1 MLSEPRRGLGL
12 KLFRADK
19 MNSGMTEVVPRLAEV
34 EADVQGLVE
43 AHMETL
49 LGVRF
54 LASEYGTG
62 PVHGGRID
70 SLGLDENGSPVIVEY
85 KRGVDA
91 GVINQGLFYLSW
103 LMGHRAEF
111 ERLVRDRLGVTAASQ
126 VLWSGPR
133 LICIAGD
140 FTRYDGHAVREH
152 RRSIDLVRYR
162 LFGSDLIGL
171 ETVASVS
178 GGMRVAR
185 RVRRQAVARVAADV
199 QGASMVEL
207 AGAVDEA
214 LLGLGDG
221 VKRVERKTYRAYQR
235 LRNFACLCPP
245 QRSKVLVYLKVDP
258 KDVALVPGFTRDVS
272 GLGHHGTGDLEVQLR
287 TPRDVERAQELFRG
301 SYAAA

>member
-1 MLSEPRRGLGL
+1 MSGL
-12 KLFRADK
+12 KLFHTTK
-19 MNSGMTEVVPRLAEV
+19 SGVTEVAPRLAEV

-43 AHMETL
+43 AHMESL

-91 GVINQGLFYLSW
+91 GVINQGLFSLSW
-103 LMGHRAEF
+103 LVDHRREF
-111 ERLVRDRLGVTAASQ
+111 EHLVRDRLGASAASR

-140 FTRYDGHAVREH
+140 FTRYDVHAVREH

-162 LFGSDLIGL
+162 LFGSDLLGL

-178 GGMRVAR
+178 GGTLAPQRA
-185 RVRRQAVARVAADV
+185 RRQAVARAAADV
-199 QGASMVEL
+199 QGASMAEL
-207 AGAVDEA
+207 AHAVDEA
-214 LLGLGDG
+214 LLDLGNG
-221 VKRVERKTYRAYQR
+221 VNRIQRKQYRAYQR
-235 LRNFACLCPP
+235 LRNFACVCPP
-245 QRSKVLVYLKVDP
+245 QRSKLLVYLKADP
-258 KDVALVPGFTRDVS
+258 KRVDLVPGFTRDVT
-272 GLGHHGTGDLEVQLR
+272 GLGHHGTGDLEVQLL
-287 TPRDVERAQELFRG
+287 TPRDVERARDLFRA

>member
-1 MLSEPRRGLGL
+1 MSGL
-12 KLFRADK
+12 KLFHTTK
-19 MNSGMTEVVPRLAEV
+19 SSVTEVTPRLAEV
-34 EADVQGLVE
+34 ESDVQGLVE
-43 AHMETL
+43 THMQTL

-62 PVHGGRID
+62 SVHGGRID

-103 LMGHRAEF
+103 LMDHRAEF
-111 ERLVRDRLGVTAASQ
+111 EHLVRDRLGSTAAAQ

-133 LICIAGD
+133 LICVAGD
-140 FTRYDGHAVREH
+140 FTRYDAHAVRED

-162 LFGSDLIGL
+162 FFGSDLFSL

-178 GGMRVAR
+178 GGMRVTRRAR
-185 RVRRQAVARVAADV
+185 RKAVARAASVV

-207 AGAVDEA
+207 ADTVDEA

-221 VKRVERKTYRAYQR
+221 VNRVEHKQYRAYQR

-258 KDVALVPGFTRDVS
+258 KEVDLVPGFTRNVT

-287 TPRDVERAQELFRG
+287 TPRDVERAQDLFRA
-301 SYAAA
+301 SYAAG

>member
-1 MLSEPRRGLGL
+1 MSGL
-12 KLFRADK
+12 KLFHTTT
-19 MNSGMTEVVPRLAEV
+19 SGATEVAPRLAEV
-34 EADVQGLVE
+34 EADIQSLVE

-70 SLGLDENGSPVIVEY
+70 SLGLDENGAPIIVEY

-103 LMGHRAEF
+103 LMDHRAEF
-111 ERLVRDRLGVTAASQ
+111 EHLVRDRLFG
-126 VLWSGPR
+126 
-133 LICIAGD
+133 GD
-140 FTRYDGHAVREH
+140 
-152 RRSIDLVRYR
+152 L
-162 LFGSDLIGL
+162 LGL

-178 GGMRVAR
+178 GGTVAPR
-185 RVRRQAVARVAADV
+185 RVRRQAVARAADDV

-207 AGAVDEA
+207 ADAIDQA

-221 VKRVERKTYRAYQR
+221 VNRVERKQYRAYQR
-235 LRNFACLCPP
+235 LRNFACVCPP
-245 QRSKVLVYLKVDP
+245 QRSKLLVYLKADP
-258 KDVALVPGFTRDVS
+258 KGVDLVPGFTRDVTW
-272 GLGHHGTGDLEVQLR
+272 LGHHGTGDLEVQLR
-287 TPRDVERAQELFRG
+287 TPRDVERAQELFRA

>member
-1 MLSEPRRGLGL
+1 
-12 KLFRADK
+12 
-19 MNSGMTEVVPRLAEV
+19 
-34 EADVQGLVE
+34 
-43 AHMETL
+43 METL

-103 LMGHRAEF
+103 LVDHRAEF
-111 ERLVRDRLGVTAASQ
+111 EHLVRDRLGATAASQ

-140 FTRYDGHAVREH
+140 FTRYDVHAVREH

-162 LFGSDLIGL
+162 LFGSDLLGL

-178 GGMRVAR
+178 GGTRVAR
-185 RVRRQAVARVAADV
+185 QARPQAVARAAVGV
-199 QGASMVEL
+199 QAASMVEL
-207 AGAVDEA
+207 ASAVDEA

-221 VKRVERKTYRAYQR
+221 VNRVERKQYRAYQR
-235 LRNFACLCPP
+235 LRNFACVCPP
-245 QRSKVLVYLKVDP
+245 QRSKLLVYLKVDP
-258 KDVALVPGFTRDVS
+258 KDVDLVPGFTRDVS

-287 TPRDVERAQELFRG
+287 TPRDVERAQELFRA

>member
-1 MLSEPRRGLGL
+1 MSGL
-12 KLFRADK
+12 KLFHTMKGGVA
-19 MNSGMTEVVPRLAEV
+19 EVVPRLADV

-62 PVHGGRID
+62 PVHRGRID

-85 KRGVDA
+85 KRGVDS

-103 LMGHRAEF
+103 LMDHRAEF
-111 ERLVRDRLGVTAASQ
+111 EYLVRDRLGATAASQ

-133 LICIAGD
+133 VICIAGD
-140 FTRYDGHAVREH
+140 FTRYDVHAVREH

-162 LFGSDLIGL
+162 LFGSDLLGL
-171 ETVASVS
+171 EILASAS
-178 GGMRVAR
+178 GGMQVAR
-185 RVRRQAVARVAADV
+185 RARRQAVARASSEA

-207 AGAVDEA
+207 ANAVDEA

-221 VKRVERKTYRAYQR
+221 VNRVERKQYWAYQR
-235 LRNFACLCPP
+235 LRNFACVCPP
-245 QRSKVLVYLKVDP
+245 QRSKLLVYLKVDP
-258 KDVALVPGFTRDVS
+258 THVHLVPGFTRDVS
-272 GLGHHGTGDLEVQLR
+272 GLGHHGSGDLEVQLR
-287 TPRDVERAQELFRG
+287 TPRDVERAQHLFCA

>member
-1 MLSEPRRGLGL
+1 
-12 KLFRADK
+12 
-19 MNSGMTEVVPRLAEV
+19 MTEVVPRLAEV

-54 LASEYGTG
+54 LASEYSTG

-70 SLGLDENGSPVIVEY
+70 SLGLDENGSPVVVEY

-91 GVINQGLFYLSW
+91 GVIHQGLFYLSW
-103 LMGHRAEF
+103 LVDHRDEF
-111 ERLVRDRLGVTAASQ
+111 ERLVRDRLGATAASQ

-133 LICIAGD
+133 LVCIAGGY
-140 FTRYDGHAVREH
+140 TRYDVHAVREH

-162 LFGSDLIGL
+162 LFGSDLLAL

-178 GGMRVAR
+178 GGMQAVR
-185 RVRRQAVARVAADV
+185 RVRRQSVPKAASDV
-199 QGASMVEL
+199 QDAAMAEL
-207 AGAVDEA
+207 AGALDEF

-221 VKRVERKTYRAYQR
+221 VNRVERKTYRAYQR
-235 LRNFACLCPP
+235 LRNFACMCPP
-245 QRSKVLVYLKVDP
+245 QRTKVLVYLKVDP
-258 KDVALVPGFTRDVS
+258 AKVELVPGFTRDVS

-287 TPRDVERAQELFRG
+287 TPRDVERAKDLFRA
-301 SYAAA
+301 SYTAA

>member
-1 MLSEPRRGLGL
+1 MSGL
-12 KLFRADK
+12 KLFRTDTA
-19 MNSGMTEVVPRLAEV
+19 NGGVTEVVPRLAEV

-54 LASEYGTG
+54 LASEYSTG

-91 GVINQGLFYLSW
+91 GVINQGLFYLAW
-103 LMGHRAEF
+103 LMDHRAEF
-111 ERLVRDRLGVTAASQ
+111 ERLVRGRLGVTAASQ

-140 FTRYDGHAVREH
+140 FTRYDVHAVREH
-152 RRSIDLVRYR
+152 RRSIDMVRYR
-162 LFGSDLIGL
+162 LFGSDLLGL
-171 ETVASVS
+171 ESVASAS
-178 GGMRVAR
+178 GGMQAAR
-185 RVRRQAVARVAADV
+185 RVRRQAAARTAAGAA
-199 QGASMVEL
+199 GASIVEL
-207 AGAVDEA
+207 ASAVDEV
-214 LLGLGDG
+214 LLSLGD
-221 VKRVERKTYRAYQR
+221 RVNRVPRKQYTAFQR
-235 LRNFACLCPP
+235 LRNFACVCPP
-245 QRSKVLVYLKVDP
+245 QKTKLLVYLKVDP
-258 KDVALVPGFTRDVS
+258 KDVDLVPGFTRDVS

-287 TPRDVERAQELFRG
+287 TPRDVERAQDLFRA

>member
-1 MLSEPRRGLGL
+1 MSGLR
-12 KLFRADK
+12 LFNTKDDVTGV
-19 MNSGMTEVVPRLAEV
+19 MPRLAEV

-54 LASEYGTG
+54 LASEYSTG

-91 GVINQGLFYLSW
+91 GVINQGLFYLGW
-103 LMGHRAEF
+103 LVDHRAEF
-111 ERLVRDRLGVTAASQ
+111 EHLVRDRLGATAASQ
-126 VLWSGPR
+126 VLWRSPR

-140 FTRYDGHAVREH
+140 FTRYDVHAVREH

-162 LFGSDLIGL
+162 FFGGELVGL

-178 GGMRVAR
+178 GGVPVAR
-185 RVRRQAVARVAADV
+185 RARRQAVAQAANV
-199 QGASMVEL
+199 QGTSMMEL
-207 AGAVDEA
+207 ASAVDEA

-221 VKRVERKTYRAYQR
+221 VNRIERKTYRAYQR
-235 LRNFACLCPP
+235 LRNFACVCPP
-245 QRSKVLVYLKVDP
+245 QRTKVLVYLKVDP
-258 KDVALVPGFTRDVS
+258 EDVDLVPGFTRDVS

-287 TPRDVERAQELFRG
+287 TPRDVERARNLFRA